1 MRYDLRV
8 WVMQTGSGALLLY
21 PLHLGRVQ
29 VLGKMP
35 NKTFKFQRQQPVH
48 QAFSVPE
55 VQMFNT
61 LLL

>member
-1 MRYDLRV
+1 
-8 WVMQTGSGALLLY
+8 MQTGLDALCLT
-21 PLHLGRVQ
+21 PLCLGRVQ

-55 VQMFNT
+55 VQTSAT